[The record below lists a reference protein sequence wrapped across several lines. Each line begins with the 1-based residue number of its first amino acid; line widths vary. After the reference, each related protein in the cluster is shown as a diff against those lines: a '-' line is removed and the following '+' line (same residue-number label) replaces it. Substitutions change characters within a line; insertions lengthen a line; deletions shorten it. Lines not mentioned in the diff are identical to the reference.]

1 MEVSSMSWDVIE
13 GNWKQ
18 FRSRIKEK
26 WGDLSDDDLDAI
38 DGRREEL
45 ARRIQQRYAIEKDRA
60 HSEIEDWMREPG
72 VLDDWNDRR
81 AILDM

>member
-1 MEVSSMSWDVIE
+1 MNWDRIA

-18 FRSRIKEK
+18 FKGNVKAR
-26 WGDLSDDDLDAI
+26 WGELTDDDLEQI
-38 DGRREEL
+38 EGRREAL
-45 ARRIQQRYAIEKDRA
+45 SGRIQERYGIARDEAERR
-60 HSEIEDWMREPG
+60 IEDWLREPG